1 MGKLLSWFRKMKK
14 KHGVFTILFP
24 MAILLLGTAITLL
37 SFQLSGNNI
46 LGWLI
51 GDQAFLTYLIIIGVA
66 LGLTAAYMMA

>member
-1 MGKLLSWFRKMKK
+1 MGKLVTWFKKMKK

-37 SFQLSGNNI
+37 SFQLSGSNI
-46 LGWLI
+46 LGWLV

-66 LGLTAAYMMA
+66 LGLTAAYLAA